1 MEGLKRLLRQAG
13 AMLQSRV
20 VEVVSGKVG
29 SLLSQAQSWESE
41 AKAALKQRSVS
52 THIIYMYMY
61 TCIIYTCMYVNER

>member
-41 AKAALKQRSVS
+41 AKAALKQRSV
-52 THIIYMYMY
+52 IIYNVHVY
-61 TCIIYTCMYVNER
+61 T